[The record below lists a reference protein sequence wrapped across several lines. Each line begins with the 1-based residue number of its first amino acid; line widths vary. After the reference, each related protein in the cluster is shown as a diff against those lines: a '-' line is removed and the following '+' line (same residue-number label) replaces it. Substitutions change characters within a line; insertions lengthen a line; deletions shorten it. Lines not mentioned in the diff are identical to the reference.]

1 MPSLLPEK
9 IYRHNN
15 GLTHINVANSEGFSA
30 LFVVNTPVVDNSG
43 VAHAVEHMVFRSSTA
58 FPHPETL
65 FQLSSLTDAKINAS
79 THENTTYFHCQSQCT
94 ATFTLAIDYL
104 LNGLFNPTF
113 TAEDLRC
120 EIHDGDKKGV
130 IYQELLGAEQADKQ
144 SKTKGTI
151 NNQSE
156 FCYGGVSATI
166 GKLSLHDVTQFHQK
180 FYQASNITLV
190 TTNADV
196 AKIAQL
202 IALLPK
208 QLQCKKENTILD
220 TLPNIDNSNEER
232 DKDSKYSQ
240 AIKNLVNIY
249 HYWLQHSHTQ
259 KIEDVHEVDCTQQ
272 SLVLN
277 TAPESSQKN
286 NILIPSLAT
295 LSNCFIQGAIAD
307 ELSTI
312 EVNNQNQS
320 VKSVSLPGLFTPL
333 YQQAKKQLTCNE
345 SNSPHH
351 HAYVHD
357 ERNGLWLL
365 NINTTERILATIA
378 GYIISAYP
386 QFLTIRCEGSC
397 YATQALSIEH
407 STYLAI
413 YTAFDISP
421 IYRYQYIAKS
431 LLSLSLDSNF
441 INLSLALAK
450 IKYCR
455 IHNVE
460 QHQLMTITA
469 GQLST
474 YLLSISNTSSTCK
487 IVR

>member
-9 IYRHNN
+9 CYRYQN
-15 GLTHINVANSEGFSA
+15 GLTHINVTNSEGYSA

-94 ATFTLAIDYL
+94 ATFTLAINYL

-113 TAEDLRC
+113 TPEDLRC

-130 IYQELLGAEQADKQ
+130 IYQELLGAEQANQQ
-144 SKTKGTI
+144 STDKGTN

-156 FCYGGVSATI
+156 FCYGGVSSTI
-166 GKLSLHDVTQFHQK
+166 GKLSLQDVTQFHQK

-190 TTNADV
+190 TANADV

-208 QLQCKKENTILD
+208 PLQGKKEDTTFDALSNTA
-220 TLPNIDNSNEER
+220 NSNENSA
-232 DKDSKYSQ
+232 KDCKYSQ
-240 AIKNLVNIY
+240 AIKNLVSIY
-249 HYWLQHSHTQ
+249 YTWLQHSHTK
-259 KIEDVHEVDCTQQ
+259 KIEDVHKVACTQE
-272 SLVLN
+272 SLVPKI
-277 TAPESSQKN
+277 TKECPQKN
-286 NILIPSLAT
+286 NQLTPSLVT
-295 LSNCFIQGAIAD
+295 LSDCFIRGGITV
-307 ELSTI
+307 ELPIS
-312 EVNNQNQS
+312 EVNNTNQH
-320 VKSVSLPGLFTPL
+320 VKSVSLPGLYTQL
-333 YQQAKKQLTCNE
+333 YQQAKNQLTCRE
-345 SNSPHH
+345 SNSHH

-357 ERNGLWLL
+357 RRNGLWLL
-365 NINTTERILATIA
+365 NINTTERIIATIA

-386 QFLTIRCEGSC
+386 QFLATRCEGSC

-421 IYRYQYIAKS
+421 IYRDQDIAKS
-431 LLSLSLDSNF
+431 LLALSQDSNF
-441 INLSLALAK
+441 INLSLALSK
-450 IKYCR
+450 VKYCR

-460 QHQLMTITA
+460 QHQLMTITT

-474 YLLSISNTSSTCK
+474 YLLSISNTSPTCK
-487 IVR
+487 VVR

>member
-1 MPSLLPEK
+1 LPSLLPEK

-79 THENTTYFHCQSQCT
+79 THDNTTYFHCQSQYT
-94 ATFTLAIDYL
+94 ATFTLAINYL

-113 TAEDLRC
+113 TAEDLRY

-130 IYQELLGAEQADKQ
+130 IYQELLGAEQAEQQSTDK
-144 SKTKGTI
+144 STN

-156 FCYGGVSATI
+156 FCYGGVSTTI
-166 GKLSLHDVTQFHQK
+166 GKLSLQDVTQFHQK

-208 QLQCKKENTILD
+208 QRQGKKENTTFDALSN
-220 TLPNIDNSNEER
+220 TENSNEKS

-240 AIKNLVNIY
+240 AIKNLVSIY

-259 KIEDVHEVDCTQQ
+259 KIEDVHEVDYTQE

-277 TAPESSQKN
+277 TVHESSQKN

-295 LSNCFIQGAIAD
+295 LSNCFMQEDFTG
-307 ELSTI
+307 ELTTI
-312 EVNNQNQS
+312 EVNNKNQH
-320 VKSVSLPGLFTPL
+320 VKSVALPGLFTQL
-333 YQQAKKQLTCNE
+333 YQQAKKQLTCSE
-345 SNSPHH
+345 SNFLHH

-386 QFLTIRCEGSC
+386 RFLATRCEGSC

-421 IYRYQYIAKS
+421 IYRGQDIAKS
-431 LLSLSLDSNF
+431 LLALSQDSNF

-469 GQLST
+469 GQLSS
-474 YLLSISNTSSTCK
+474 YLLSISNTSPT
-487 IVR
+487 